1 MRARAL
7 ARLAAR
13 PPGRRHHSQGALRRR
28 AQLPPPTA
36 PGCAGDICR
45 GCRRGL
51 LRVTRS
57 RGPEPRGSAPPGT
70 RCGCCTPAWIT
81 LSWFALPYQPYPPGN
96 PPISEAARGAQ
107 VWGEHA
113 EVTAD
118 LLLSHFLFSLPLD
131 APPSFATQL
140 VALRWLLRFE
150 LTTSVAA
157 PAGGWLAGGGR
168 APEKISWALPI
179 LVRPPSGA

>member
-1 MRARAL
+1 MLLETEECVHERWRAS
-7 ARLAAR
+7 
-13 PPGRRHHSQGALRRR
+13 PPGRPAAATIRKVRCAAAPRCLH
-28 AQLPPPTA
+28 PPPWDA
-36 PGCAGDICR
+36 PAPPAAAASARRCAPVLARPYAAGLCASGDRLRVLRACLGHLYPNPNPTVRLR
-45 GCRRGL
+45 GC
-51 LRVTRS
+51 T
-57 RGPEPRGSAPPGT
+57 
-70 RCGCCTPAWIT
+70 
-81 LSWFALPYQPYPPGN
+81 
-96 PPISEAARGAQ
+96 Q

-118 LLLSHFLFSLPLD
+118 LVLSHFLFSLPLD

-140 VALRWLLRFE
+140 VALRWLMRFE